1 MLGNCSG
8 GNEGKQMIYDQE
20 KVFERYG
27 KFNEKMAIM
36 HQNSIYG
43 KNAIKEMID
52 KEKELAKLESEH
64 RLMKNALYELSRM
77 ENNDYATW
85 VIKVLF
91 GGAPHGAK

>member
-20 KVFERYG
+20 KAFERYG
-27 KFNEKMAIM
+27 KVNERMGVLF
-36 HQNSIYG
+36 QNSVYG
-43 KNAIKEMID
+43 KDGLKEMIA
-52 KEKELAKLESEH
+52 KEKAIAKLESEH

-85 VIKVLF
+85 VINVLF
-91 GGAPHGAK
+91 GGAPHGAE

>member
-1 MLGNCSG
+1 MSEIFDQEKTKGEF
-8 GNEGKQMIYDQE
+8 NERMAVLFQNSVYGKDGIKQMI
-20 KVFERYG
+20 
-27 KFNEKMAIM
+27 A
-36 HQNSIYG
+36 
-43 KNAIKEMID
+43 
-52 KEKELAKLESEH
+52 KEKAIAKLESEH

>member
-1 MLGNCSG
+1 MSEIFDQEKTKGEF
-8 GNEGKQMIYDQE
+8 NERLTVLFQNSVYGKDGIKQMI
-20 KVFERYG
+20 
-27 KFNEKMAIM
+27 A
-36 HQNSIYG
+36 
-43 KNAIKEMID
+43 
-52 KEKELAKLESEH
+52 KEKAIAKLESEH